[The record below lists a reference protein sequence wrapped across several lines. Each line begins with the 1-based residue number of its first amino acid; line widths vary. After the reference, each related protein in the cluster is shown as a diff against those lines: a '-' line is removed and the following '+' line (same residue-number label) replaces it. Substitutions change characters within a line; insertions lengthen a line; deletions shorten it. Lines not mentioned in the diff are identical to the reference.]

1 MTMTKRTRQSIIE
14 PLMLEKLTI
23 KTITQRLHDE
33 YNETITSET
42 VRKDVLEIKGELDQE
57 KPGWDE
63 MSEEAL
69 LRETIRRGFDKK
81 DKTVTVRDANAARK
95 DLAALH
101 AENKA
106 KEEAGLIMAD
116 LPDHERQYPMTEFEI
131 ALAHMPKKELAEWI
145 LKQYEAAA
153 ALPE

>member
-14 PLMLEKLTI
+14 PLMLEKLTA
-23 KTITQRLHDE
+23 KAITQRLHDVH
-33 YNETITSET
+33 NETVSSET

-63 MSEEAL
+63 LSEEAL

-81 DKTVTVRDANAARK
+81 DKTVTVREANAARK

-116 LPDHERQYPMTEFEI
+116 LPNNRH
-131 ALAHMPKKELAEWI
+131 LWI
-145 LKQYEAAA
+145 TLTAARA
-153 ALPE
+153 PRG